1 MAITKRFGIIAASQ
15 LPIHYLLAMP
25 YPNSPLRLLFKAP
38 RSLNLALHKVTGKII
53 IAFFAAHVTLY
64 SSAFVQ
70 MGLFWSSV
78 TQFKIIVA
86 VISASILFVLGATS
100 AGFFRRS
107 NYWWFYR
114 VHVVGS
120 VVILPLLFFHVSHIR
135 LYLYESGAVVLA
147 NALLRTLG
155 KQKA

>member
-1 MAITKRFGIIAASQ
+1 MHITKRFGIIAASQ

-25 YPNSPLRLLFKAP
+25 YPNSPLQLLFKSP

-70 MGLFWSSV
+70 MGLFWSSI
-78 TQFKIIVA
+78 TQLKFAVA
-86 VISASILFVLGATS
+86 VISAGIFSVLGFTS

-107 NYWWFYR
+107 RYWWFYR

-120 VVILPLLFFHVSHIR
+120 VVILPLLWFHVSHIR
-135 LYLYESGAVVLA
+135 TYLYQSGAVVVA
-147 NALLRTLG
+147 NTLFRSFG
-155 KQKA
+155 ARR